1 MTFINVA
8 NLLLYIFN
16 YNKNIVLLLFIIK
29 TTISNNFYLLP
40 KKYSFFKLLKKK
52 NLLNKVKKINYERFL
67 ETLLFLLNQYL
78 NASHIVILFIF
89 FSF

>member
-1 MTFINVA
+1 MTFINGA

-40 KKYSFFKLLKKK
+40 KKYSFFKL
-52 NLLNKVKKINYERFL
+52 F
-67 ETLLFLLNQYL
+67 
-78 NASHIVILFIF
+78 
-89 FSF
+89 